1 MCPELKTCRLVITQR
16 SLTLS
21 WITCLVL
28 AFLNTAHCQLP
39 FLKKQKFDTRDTLD
53 VGTEERT
60 DARDCLAGLAWPIG
74 KFVVQCEVAK
84 HLQYDV
90 LVRFSSPISSQDVV
104 NDRVAVE
111 WYMARDEHDLPIH
124 APAVVVVHESGRAM
138 TVGRIFARGF
148 RSKGLHAFMIQLP
161 HYGERG
167 EGRKQPGADQLFSVI
182 RQAVADVRRA
192 RDAVAVL
199 PYVDTNHIA
208 LQGTSLGGMVAATA
222 ASLDQ
227 GFDSVFLLLAG
238 GQLHDMIRHG
248 EKDVAEIRQQ
258 LKAAGLE
265 GEQLRSLVQKVEPT
279 RIAHR
284 WNPQQTWL
292 FSARYDRVV
301 PMKNALALAN
311 AGRLPEEHHIQLSA
325 NHYTGIIYLPYILQF
340 VNQQITALVEQKKT
354 PLVP

>member
-1 MCPELKTCRLVITQR
+1 MCRPVMAQRLIT
-16 SLTLS
+16 LPWVTF
-21 WITCLVL
+21 LVL
-28 AFLNTAHCQLP
+28 AFLNSAHCELP
-39 FLKKQKFDTRDTLD
+39 FLKKQKFEAHDTLD
-53 VGTEERT
+53 LGPEERA
-60 DARDCLAGLAWPIG
+60 DARDCLAGLAWPIE
-74 KFVVQCEVAK
+74 KFVVQCETAK
-84 HLQYDV
+84 HPQYDV

-104 NDRVAVE
+104 SDRVAVE
-111 WYMARDEHDLPIH
+111 WYMARDENDLPIR

-148 RSKGLHAFMIQLP
+148 RSKGLHAFMIQMP
-161 HYGERG
+161 RYGERG
-167 EGRKQPGADQLFSVI
+167 EGRKQPSADQLFRVI
-182 RQAVADVRRA
+182 RQAIADVRRA

-248 EKDVAEIRQQ
+248 EKDVAEIRRK
-258 LKAAGLE
+258 LEAAGLR
-265 GEQLRSLVQKVEPT
+265 GERLRSLVQKVEPT

-301 PMKNALALAN
+301 PMENTLALAN
-311 AGRLPEEHHIQLSA
+311 AGRLPEEHHIRLSA

-340 VNQQITALVEQKKT
+340 IDQQITALVEQRKT